1 MAASYAVEV
10 YRNGLSCRSIV
21 LFVHLNVTYMQK
33 QQSIY
38 QSVEFITCDEEGKF
52 VITPKGAEVLKA
64 VNTDIAVIALAGL
77 QRTGKSFL
85 MNLLSR
91 YIATRFKYVYVLYM
105 VVENDMH
112 VA

>member
-1 MAASYAVEV
+1 M
-10 YRNGLSCRSIV
+10 I
-21 LFVHLNVTYMQK
+21 FH
-33 QQSIY
+33 

-52 VITPKGAEVLKA
+52 LITPKGAEVLKA

-91 YIATRFKYVYVLYM
+91 YIAIYIYQIWTHSR
-105 VVENDMH
+105 
-112 VA
+112 